1 MSNNIIY
8 IAAAGSGK
16 TSLILNQVN
25 NRLLSE
31 NTDKKIGIITYTLKN
46 QENIKVKIVNQHHC
60 MPNNVRLMGWYT
72 FLLDYWIRP
81 FKGDV
86 LEELY
91 STHIGLYFTKEPSG
105 ILKTKDDKY
114 IRTYKKDEPWK
125 KYFTK
130 DRNDIY
136 SDKLSEF
143 AFECYKK
150 NKVDL
155 LERISN
161 LGIFSKYLTNCLS
174 V

>member
-72 FLLDYWIRP
+72 FLLD
-81 FKGDV
+81 
-86 LEELY
+86 
-91 STHIGLYFTKEPSG
+91 
-105 ILKTKDDKY
+105 
-114 IRTYKKDEPWK
+114 
-125 KYFTK
+125 
-130 DRNDIY
+130 
-136 SDKLSEF
+136 
-143 AFECYKK
+143 
-150 NKVDL
+150 
-155 LERISN
+155 
-161 LGIFSKYLTNCLS
+161 
-174 V
+174 